1 MLISEKQLRNIIKR
15 TLLEKKNKAGS
26 YPEESYRDGNVND
39 MMLDLEGWITDPNDR
54 QEIKQWYLDM
64 KLAHK

>member
-1 MLISEKQLRNIIKR
+1 MLISEQQLRNIIR
-15 TLLEKKNKAGS
+15 QTLIEKKNKIKS
-26 YPEESYRDGNVND
+26 YSKESYQDGNIND
-39 MMLDLEGWITDPNDR
+39 MMLDMEGWITDPNDR